1 MGSAVPAAGIRGATE
16 KQMKIEPLISPDA
29 FVGLEGLTHLCTGG
43 ESPWMKSHQSVY
55 ADFARLKSLGYEGRG
70 EVADRTEACRK
81 KVARLWSVPA
91 DRVAFM
97 PSASEGMNW
106 LARGLDWSPGDNVV
120 TTGVE
125 FPSVAYAW
133 RTLEAR
139 GVEVRRVPHC
149 RWKVREED
157 LVAAVDDRT
166 RVMAVSQVS
175 FYTGQCLDLQRL
187 AEGTSRRGVL
197 LAVDATHA
205 SGVVEV
211 PAGVTD
217 LCVSSSYKWMLATH
231 GVAPCYLSPRA
242 ENLTAATC
250 FGWRNLVAWPRER
263 MEVVP
268 DVPVRPMPK
277 KMEPGNPS
285 LVSVMFLNNALNVLL
300 STGTDRIQEHAR
312 QLSARIAAGLERLGH
327 TVITPGESSA
337 RSGNTCFLSDEAGS
351 IHDHLRSR
359 GILVWGELGRVRIS
373 GHLYNSSRDVDRL
386 LAALADS

>member
-1 MGSAVPAAGIRGATE
+1 MNS
-16 KQMKIEPLISPDA
+16 EPLISPDA
-29 FVGLEGLTHLCTGG
+29 FVGLEGLIHLCTGG
-43 ESPWMKSHQSVY
+43 VSPWMKNHQSVY

-70 EVADRTEACRK
+70 EVADRTEACRER
-81 KVARLWSVPA
+81 VARLWNVPA
-91 DRVAFM
+91 DRVAFL

-106 LARGLDWSPGDNVV
+106 LARGLDWRAGDNVV
-120 TTGVE
+120 TTGLE

-133 RTLEAR
+133 RSLEAG
-139 GVEVRRVPHC
+139 GVAVRRVPHC
-149 RWKVREED
+149 QWRVREED
-157 LVAAVDDRT
+157 LLAAVDDRT

-187 AEGTSRRGVL
+187 AEGVSRRGVL

-242 ENLTAATC
+242 ENHTAATC

-263 MEVVP
+263 MEVVS
-268 DVPVRPMPK
+268 DVPVRPMPE

-285 LVSVMFLNNALNVLL
+285 LVSVMFLNNALKVLL
-300 STGTDRIQEHAR
+300 STGMARIQEHAR
-312 QLSARIAAGLERLGH
+312 QLSARIAAGLEGLGH

-351 IHDHLRSR
+351 IQDHLRSR
-359 GILVWGELGRVRIS
+359 KIRGGGELGRVRVS
-373 GHLYNSSRDVDRL
+373 GHLYNGSRDVDRL
-386 LAALADS
+386 LAALAEN

>member
-1 MGSAVPAAGIRGATE
+1 MN
-16 KQMKIEPLISPDA
+16 IEPLISPDA
-29 FVGLEGLTHLCTGG
+29 FVGLEGLIHLCTGG
-43 ESPWMKSHQSVY
+43 ESPWMKNHQSVY

-70 EVADRTEACRK
+70 EVADRTEACRER
-81 KVARLWSVPA
+81 VARLWNVPA
-91 DRVAFM
+91 DRVAFL

-106 LARGLDWSPGDNVV
+106 LARGLDWRAGDNVV
-120 TTGVE
+120 TTGLE

-133 RTLEAR
+133 RSLEAG
-139 GVEVRRVPHC
+139 GVAVRRVPHC
-149 RWKVREED
+149 QWRVREED
-157 LVAAVDDRT
+157 LLAAVDDRT

-187 AEGTSRRGVL
+187 AEGVSRRGVL

-242 ENLTAATC
+242 ENHTAATC

-263 MEVVP
+263 MEVVS
-268 DVPVRPMPK
+268 DVPVRPMPE

-285 LVSVMFLNNALNVLL
+285 LVSVMFLNNALKVLL
-300 STGTDRIQEHAR
+300 STGMARIQEHAR
-312 QLSARIAAGLERLGH
+312 QLSARIAAGLEGLGH

-351 IHDHLRSR
+351 IQDHLRSR
-359 GILVWGELGRVRIS
+359 KILVWGELGRVRVS
-373 GHLYNSSRDVDRL
+373 GHLYNGSRDVDRL
-386 LAALADS
+386 LAALAEN